1 MTDDRSLPKPQQ
13 TRKLNIARPIKVKV
27 AFQIQFQSVSK
38 TQKFCQ
44 YLTKNITGF
53 SNFGMSLVWD
63 YHGIIIG
70 WDPFSIGFHGLH
82 AEFLHPP
89 EVVEWLPS

>member
-38 TQKFCQ
+38 TQNFCQ
-44 YLTKNITGF
+44 YLTKNMTGF
-53 SNFGMSLVWD
+53 F
-63 YHGIIIG
+63 
-70 WDPFSIGFHGLH
+70 
-82 AEFLHPP
+82 
-89 EVVEWLPS
+89 